1 MSNLQRRQFAC
12 TLILLAIFCFLPIA
26 AGAQAHS
33 VVCSGGFGSFDAKST
48 TGVAVSV
55 GPERSG
61 EFAKHAC
68 QAKFRWERQDLRAVP
83 DASEVDVDA
92 MGIDLGL
99 GSLVVAL
106 QVKAT
111 DSDPLMKYEIYS
123 LKKPP
128 RLLKEITG
136 GDYYSAADTDLD
148 GLIEI
153 WTDDAGALKDFD
165 NIPLSSFDLPPTV
178 VLRYEKERLID
189 VSSEFRSAF
198 DRQIEA
204 LRTQID
210 PRDLADFK
218 TSDGKLSTM
227 FHMSADQMHRDLTTK
242 IRVLEIVWGYLYSDR
257 EQDAWNALGAMWP
270 PADVDRIRASILD
283 ARAHGIRSRVD
294 GVSHELAPSRRPK
307 HAMIFD
313 RVTGK
318 VSDAT
323 VDLPHQ
329 GHGDPSMGS
338 GGSGGSQDHMS
349 SFEADSFPVQILM
362 RRPPPPEGSEAAPV
376 TEVAVNLVVDAA
388 GKVRSAK
395 VEGSPDK
402 DLVGSTVGW
411 KFIPAYKDGKA
422 VASRLRMGV
431 TPSQ

>member
-1 MSNLQRRQFAC
+1 
-12 TLILLAIFCFLPIA
+12 
-26 AGAQAHS
+26 
-33 VVCSGGFGSFDAKST
+33 
-48 TGVAVSV
+48 
-55 GPERSG
+55 
-61 EFAKHAC
+61 
-68 QAKFRWERQDLRAVP
+68 
-83 DASEVDVDA
+83 
-92 MGIDLGL
+92 
-99 GSLVVAL
+99 
-106 QVKAT
+106 
-111 DSDPLMKYEIYS
+111 
-123 LKKPP
+123 
-128 RLLKEITG
+128 
-136 GDYYSAADTDLD
+136 
-148 GLIEI
+148 
-153 WTDDAGALKDFD
+153 
-165 NIPLSSFDLPPTV
+165 
-178 VLRYEKERLID
+178 
-189 VSSEFRSAF
+189 
-198 DRQIEA
+198 
-204 LRTQID
+204 
-210 PRDLADFK
+210 
-218 TSDGKLSTM
+218 M